1 MIYLTY
7 AEPPSGVYASQV
19 TDVIRFL
26 NTECKADIRLIA
38 FISLR
43 DFRNQRRKL
52 KEKLPDAIVVPMLPK
67 ATFWKFNTII
77 LGILCI
83 ALKEKIILARN
94 VIACNMALRLKK
106 SGILNK
112 VGFDGR
118 GAIAA
123 EWKEYD
129 VQVDPAWKN
138 EIDILERDAVLQ
150 SDVRL
155 AVTHHLVDYWKQTY
169 GYNAQDHVVIPCT
182 LNSVFTNTYPDE
194 NKIREIRAKQGY
206 AKDDIVMAYSGS
218 TAGWQS
224 FRLVQPLL
232 KHYLSLGNQYKAL
245 FLSPDEP
252 NIRELASEF
261 PAQVKRAWVSHTDV
275 PGVLQA
281 CDLGI
286 LVRDQSITNRV
297 ASPTKFAEY
306 LAAGLPVAISA
317 NLGDYSEFVTK
328 YRCGFIVNGNT
339 LPALE
344 RNSPAEQVR
353 LNRLANETCTKEAC
367 KPQYMQLLDY
377 LK

>member
-26 NTECKADIRLIA
+26 NSECNADIRLLA
-38 FISLR
+38 FLSLR
-43 DFRNQRRKL
+43 DFRKQRAKL
-52 KEKLPDAIVVPMLPK
+52 KEKLPDAIIMPMLPK
-67 ATFWKFNTII
+67 ATFWRFNTFI
-77 LGILCI
+77 LGIICI
-83 ALKEKIILARN
+83 ALKEKTILARN
-94 VIACNMALRLKK
+94 VIACNMALLLKK
-106 SGILNK
+106 SGILKK

-129 VQVDPAWKN
+129 VQVDPSWKK
-138 EIDILERDAVLQ
+138 EIDILERDAVLK

-155 AVTHHLVDYWKQTY
+155 AVTHHLADYWKKTY
-169 GYNAQDHVVIPCT
+169 GYNSSGHVVIPCT
-182 LNSVFTNTYPDE
+182 LNSVFTNAYPDE
-194 NKIREIRAKQGY
+194 NKVREIRAKHGY
-206 AKDDIVMAYSGS
+206 VNDDIVIAYSGS

-224 FRLVQPLL
+224 FNLVQPVLQ
-232 KHYLSLGNQYKAL
+232 HYLSMGKHYKAL

-252 NIRELASEF
+252 KIRELSTEF
-261 PAQVKRAWVSHTDV
+261 PGQVRRVWVSHSDV

-286 LVRDQSITNRV
+286 LVRDQSTTNRV

-317 NLGDYSEFVTK
+317 NLGDYSEFVAK
-328 YRCGFIVNGNT
+328 HNCGFIVNGNT

-344 RNSPAEQVR
+344 RNSPAEQTR
-353 LNRLANETCTKEAC
+353 LNRLANDTCTKEAC
-367 KPQYMQLLDY
+367 KSQYMQLLDY

>member
-26 NTECKADIRLIA
+26 NSECNADIRLLA
-38 FISLR
+38 FLSLR
-43 DFRNQRRKL
+43 DFKKQRAKL
-52 KEKLPDAIVVPMLPK
+52 KEKLPDAIVMPMLPK

-83 ALKEKIILARN
+83 VLKEKIILARN

-106 SGILNK
+106 SGILKK

-129 VQVDPAWKN
+129 VQVDPSWKN
-138 EIDILERDAVLQ
+138 EIDILERDAVLK

-155 AVTHHLVDYWKQTY
+155 AVTHHLVEYWRKTY
-169 GYNAQDHVVIPCT
+169 GYDSSKHVVIPCT
-182 LNSVFTNTYPDE
+182 LNSVFTKAYPDE
-194 NKIREIRAKQGY
+194 RKVLEIRTQQGY
-206 AKDDIVMAYSGS
+206 NTNDIVIAYSGS

-224 FRLVQPLL
+224 FRLAQPVLR
-232 KHYLSLGNQYKAL
+232 HYLSLGKQYKAL

-252 NIRELASEF
+252 NIRELSAEF
-261 PAQVKRAWVSHTDV
+261 PGQVKRAWVSHTDV

-286 LVRDQSITNRV
+286 LVRDQSVTNRV

-317 NLGDYSEFVTK
+317 NLGDYSEFVAK
-328 YRCGFIVNGNT
+328 HQCGFIVNGNT

-353 LNRLANETCTKEAC
+353 LNRLANETCTKDAC